1 MIGIHTHNAERV
13 KSFWSNIFYRRQK
26 HGAAKY
32 FFLQRKHLGT
42 PSGKLDCE
50 LGQLYAQQ
58 VQMSLFVWKLN
69 LAWLLF
75 LKVFK
80 IRTIPCLFY
89 PCFSLFQASSHPLSW
104 RWEVVKTF
112 KPLMDFP
119 NSRLTNCSPDFQF
132 QTWEAS
138 LMLQKHETDNT
149 LHKTPKLHTWWSVD
163 LDSNTVDTDRRFN
176 HRGCHPEQKR
186 TSSLA
191 LRVVHCAQET
201 MLCMY
206 CL

>member
-1 MIGIHTHNAERV
+1 MLKGWKV
-13 KSFWSNIFYRRQK
+13 FGQIFSIVASSKLKKY
-26 HGAAKY
+26 GAAKY
-32 FFLQRKHLGT
+32 FFLQWKHLGT

-58 VQMSLFVWKLN
+58 VQMSSFVWKLN
-69 LAWLLF
+69 LARLLF

-80 IRTIPCLFY
+80 IRTISCLFY

-119 NSRLTNCSPDFQF
+119 NSRLTNCFPDFQF

-138 LMLQKHETDNT
+138 LT
-149 LHKTPKLHTWWSVD
+149 LRHQSCIHVG
-163 LDSNTVDTDRRFN
+163 R
-176 HRGCHPEQKR
+176 
-186 TSSLA
+186 
-191 LRVVHCAQET
+191 
-201 MLCMY
+201 
-206 CL
+206 

>member
-1 MIGIHTHNAERV
+1 MLRRWKVFGQ
-13 KSFWSNIFYRRQK
+13 IFYIVASSK
-26 HGAAKY
+26 LKKYGAAKY
-32 FFLQRKHLGT
+32 FFLQWKHLGT

-69 LAWLLF
+69 LARLLF

-80 IRTIPCLFY
+80 IRTISCLFY

-149 LHKTPKLHTWWSVD
+149 FHKTPKLHTYWSVD
-163 LDSNTVDTDRRFN
+163 LDCNTADTDLMFN
-176 HRGCHPEQKR
+176 HRGCHPEQKH
-186 TSSLA
+186 TSTPAFHL
-191 LRVVHCAQET
+191 VHCAQEI
-201 MLCMY
+201 MVCM
-206 CL
+206 